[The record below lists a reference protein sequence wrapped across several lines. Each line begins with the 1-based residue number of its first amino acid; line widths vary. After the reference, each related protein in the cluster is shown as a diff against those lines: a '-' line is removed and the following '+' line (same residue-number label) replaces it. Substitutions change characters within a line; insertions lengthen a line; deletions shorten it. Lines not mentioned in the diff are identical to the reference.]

1 MNSISVKNLISS
13 TITRAV
19 LLNVMKLVKDLMY
32 WSILQIRDQSIGV
45 RVLCCI
51 AKRRHMAYS

>member
-19 LLNVMKLVKDLMY
+19 LLNEMKFVKVLMS
-32 WSILQIRDQSIGV
+32 WSI
-45 RVLCCI
+45 
-51 AKRRHMAYS
+51 